1 MVGQLARSLNLSY
14 FPFGKRKEMS
24 KVIRKTMSEEGVIKI
39 SHYYMNE
46 IIRLCLYTIKQTET
60 SNLQNIRS
68 QKILKRIEKYL
79 IQTAK
84 NKEFFENYKNEQET
98 GVLPI

>member
-1 MVGQLARSLNLSY
+1 
-14 FPFGKRKEMS
+14 
-24 KVIRKTMSEEGVIKI
+24 
-39 SHYYMNE
+39 MNE

-79 IQTAK
+79 IQTGK